1 MKTKKF
7 SNYEIETMTEEELK
21 FANQIQNYNRSELDR
36 YIGDIKN
43 EIIRD

>member
-1 MKTKKF
+1 MRIKKF

-36 YIGDIKN
+36 YIGDYEN
-43 EIIRD
+43 AVIRD